1 MTQTLQTVKDALTAT
16 MPKFAAV
23 LPKHLTPE
31 RLFQVSVTTIG
42 GDEKLLEC
50 SLVSLI
56 SCVMGA
62 AELGLEPGGPKKEAY
77 LIPRRN
83 KKTGG
88 YVCTLVVG
96 YQGLLK
102 LIYQSGEVTS
112 VRAREVCERD
122 GFEYEEGLAPIL
134 RHKPAIMHAEGRGRL
149 VAVYSVAD
157 MKDGAVR
164 FELMTRDE
172 CERIRDRDGGAS
184 ELSPWSTD
192 PIEMCKK
199 TVVRRFAKMLPRSI
213 VATMDNAEH
222 TFDDEPLAMAAPVV
236 TQQLT
241 SPVSGPHRSLAAAVA
256 GKLPQR
262 AQTRPELEDED
273 IPFGAPPPADE
284 DGEVQ

>member
-42 GDEKLLEC
+42 GDELLLQC
-50 SLVSLI
+50 SLVSTL
-56 SCVMGA
+56 SCVMSA
-62 AELGLEPGGPKKEAY
+62 AELGLEPGGPKKESY

-88 YVCTLVVG
+88 YMCTLIVG
-96 YQGLLK
+96 YPGLLK
-102 LIYQSGEVTS
+102 LIYQSGEVKS
-112 VRAREVCERD
+112 LRCREVCERD
-122 GFEYEEGLAPIL
+122 GFEYEEGLTPIL
-134 RHKPAIMHAEGRGRL
+134 KHKPAIFHPEGRGRMI
-149 VAVYSVAD
+149 AVYSIAD
-157 MKDGAVR
+157 MKDEASR

-172 CERIRDRDGGAS
+172 CERIRDRDGAPS
-184 ELSPWSTD
+184 DNSPWRSD

-199 TVVRRFAKMLPRSI
+199 TVLRRFAKMLPRSI
-213 VATMDNAEH
+213 VAVMDDAERVRE
-222 TFDDEPLAMAAPVV
+222 DEPLAMAAAPAV
-236 TQQLT
+236 QQLP
-241 SPVSGPHRSLAAAVA
+241 SVSPHRSLAAAVA

-262 AQTRPELEDED
+262 ATPPLEDED

-284 DGEVQ
+284 DGEVAT